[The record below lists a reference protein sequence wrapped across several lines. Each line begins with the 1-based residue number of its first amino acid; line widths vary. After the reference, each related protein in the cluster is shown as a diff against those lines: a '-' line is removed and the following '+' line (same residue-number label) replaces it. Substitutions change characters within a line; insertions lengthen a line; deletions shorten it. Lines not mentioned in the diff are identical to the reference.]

1 MNLEPFAQIITLIAV
16 VVVGS
21 TAGLVYLAY
30 WIGWHPNQAEQN
42 MTDAQ
47 EWLIDLLREE
57 VAELTT
63 QRDTAIE
70 VASDRGKQV
79 RKLTDQASDM
89 RDEVAFYALDIA
101 KRDAARE
108 RVAAVQRVR
117 DVRRRLR
124 KSP

>member
-21 TAGLVYLAY
+21 IAGLVHLAY
-30 WIGWHPNQAEQN
+30 RIGRRPTQAEQN
-42 MTDAQ
+42 IATAH

-57 VAELTT
+57 VAVLTT

-79 RKLTDQASDM
+79 RNLTDQASDM

-117 DVRRRLR
+117 DTKRRR